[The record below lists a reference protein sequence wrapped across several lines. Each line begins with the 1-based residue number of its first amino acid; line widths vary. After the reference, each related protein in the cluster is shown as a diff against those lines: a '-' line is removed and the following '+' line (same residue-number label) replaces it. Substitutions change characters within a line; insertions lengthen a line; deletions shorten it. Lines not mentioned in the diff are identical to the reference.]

1 MAVTSS
7 SSIPHGAHHRR
18 VWSLICCRN
27 PATRS
32 FYGDDTDTESS
43 TRGDAQ
49 PPAAGAEK
57 PAEPAQQVRG
67 DDDGTPLLSL
77 KGMAEG
83 AGIGGA
89 SRAIFAAREVE
100 PSVTSFGA
108 PNGQYG
114 AGLTSSSDLTSSV
127 STSAPHSAI
136 SAAGSPFRARRS
148 ASRESTASG
157 DATSPPEIMDMW
169 KSLEAS
175 TSPKSN
181 SSAPRKMRAA
191 HSGDASF
198 LPLHRAAVRVEVPHS
213 PAHFSDS
220 TVSPTNS
227 EAGVPRTPGGTYL
240 SFSSAPSP
248 RTLQCAYSLQTGAL
262 IVTPSPSNWAAIG
275 GNSGARESERPHTS
289 PGGTK
294 RTGGIVG
301 WEQEALRW
309 EEAEQQRLRMEGE
322 VRGMVAHLM
331 GELRAVR
338 GAAQQLAGP
347 LCADVAE
354 RRGEEEIAMRGLG
367 TAECA
372 GGAEGLAAVSA
383 AARAVRL
390 LVKSSDAN
398 RSIVAAVPGAI
409 GALVGVA
416 DALLLAESARIRG
429 AEGRKARGR
438 NAAGEAER
446 SEGERPV
453 GGTARAVGEVERGGR
468 LGTGGEESAAAC
480 GAIVAGRAEA
490 NEAETAER
498 AEAAEGGEQVR
509 RAASAES
516 AREVTSAESARRESA
531 REAVG
536 HAVTALLNLSLSPA
550 THGALL
556 AQGAVDGLSRLV
568 ARPCCPHDCDGS
580 IGGGGDGERRMGGG
594 CQEAHRGGD
603 EGPAGSAGVGGV
615 LSVVS
620 QEAREN
626 AAAALFMLTSSPL
639 PHSLSS
645 AHSTSLSSST
655 SSLTGPSLSTAHL
668 ALLPSSSS
676 SLQEENSQPSL
687 TGNLASKPNPTPPEP
702 PSTALNPFGCDPD
715 AMRRRVAGTAG
726 AIAGLVHMLPPSP
739 ARSLRS
745 RKDAALTLFN
755 LSLCAD
761 LVPAIIAT
769 GAVCP
774 LVRMLEEEEG
784 GMRLGL
790 EEKAAAVLARL
801 AQAKEGSR
809 QIVAAGGIPPL
820 VELLGASS
828 TALGASPSMASLAE
842 LSAVSEEGAGGG
854 GAGSVGCV
862 GSGAGEQQ
870 RWRRVQKDVGAVL
883 LRVVEEEGAR
893 QEMLEEGALLVLRKM
908 RHRGSSRARLT
919 ANQLLDALQS
929 KTAH

>member
-27 PATRS
+27 PATHS

-49 PPAAGAEK
+49 PAAAGAEK

-77 KGMAEG
+77 KGKAEG
-83 AGIGGA
+83 ACIGGA
-89 SRAIFAAREVE
+89 SRARLAAREVE
-100 PSVTSFGA
+100 PSVTSFGV
-108 PNGQYG
+108 PIGHNV
-114 AGLTSSSDLTSSV
+114 AGLTSSSDLSSSV
-127 STSAPHSAI
+127 STSAPHSAF
-136 SAAGSPFRARRS
+136 SAAGSPFRTGGS
-148 ASRESTASG
+148 GYRESAASA

-169 KSLEAS
+169 KSLEAP
-175 TSPKSN
+175 TSPKNGSA
-181 SSAPRKMRAA
+181 APRKLRAA
-191 HSGDASF
+191 HSSDASF
-198 LPLHRAAVRVEVPHS
+198 LPSHRAAVRVEVPHS
-213 PAHFSDS
+213 PAHFSDFA
-220 TVSPTNS
+220 VSPTNS
-227 EAGVPRTPGGTYL
+227 EAGMQRTPGGTYL
-240 SFSSAPSP
+240 SFSSALSP

-275 GNSGARESERPHTS
+275 GNCGVREGERPHTS
-289 PGGTK
+289 PGGTRK
-294 RTGGIVG
+294 TGRNLE
-301 WEQEALRW
+301 WEHEARRW

-338 GAAQQLAGP
+338 RAAQQLAQP

-354 RRGEEEIAMRGLG
+354 SRGEEEIVLG
-367 TAECA
+367 GEGRAECA

-429 AEGRKARGR
+429 AEGRKARGG
-438 NAAGEAER
+438 NTTGEAER
-446 SEGERPV
+446 SEGERPF
-453 GGTARAVGEVERGGR
+453 GGTARSLGEAERGDR
-468 LGTGGEESAAAC
+468 SGTVGGKSAAAC
-480 GAIVAGRAEA
+480 GAMVAGRAEA
-490 NEAETAER
+490 GEAETAER

-516 AREVTSAESARRESA
+516 ARRESARRESA

-556 AQGAVDGLSRLV
+556 AEGAVDALSRLV
-568 ARPCCPHDCDGS
+568 ARPCCPRGRDDSSGGDGDGE
-580 IGGGGDGERRMGGG
+580 GGGGDG
-594 CQEAHRGGD
+594 CQGSRTGE
-603 EGPAGSAGVGGV
+603 EGACTASEDGSVGSVGAANWGGV

-626 AAAALFMLTSSPL
+626 AAAALFMLTS
-639 PHSLSS
+639 
-645 AHSTSLSSST
+645 
-655 SSLTGPSLSTAHL
+655 
-668 ALLPSSSS
+668 
-676 SLQEENSQPSL
+676 
-687 TGNLASKPNPTPPEP
+687 
-702 PSTALNPFGCDPD
+702 TALNPFGCDLD
-715 AMRRRVAGTAG
+715 AMRRRVAATAG
-726 AIAGLVHMLPPSP
+726 AIVGLVHMLPPSP
-739 ARSLRS
+739 ALSLRG

-761 LVPAIIAT
+761 LVPSIIAA

-801 AQAKEGSR
+801 AQVKEGSR

-820 VELLGASS
+820 VELLGASC
-828 TALGASPSMASLAE
+828 TALGVSPSMASLAE

-854 GAGSVGCV
+854 GGGSM
-862 GSGAGEQQ
+862 GSSAGEQQ

-908 RHRGSSRARLT
+908 RHRGSSRARLM
-919 ANQLLDALQS
+919 ANQLLDGLQS